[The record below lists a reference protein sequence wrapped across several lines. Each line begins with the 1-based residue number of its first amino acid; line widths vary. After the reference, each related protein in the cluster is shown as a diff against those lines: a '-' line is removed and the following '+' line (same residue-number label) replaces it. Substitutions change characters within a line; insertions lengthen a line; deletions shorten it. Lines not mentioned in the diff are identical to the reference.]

1 MKTLSRE
8 IFLIIERARSAAT
21 KQGISLVYKTMT
33 ITRKT
38 ITSGVLAT
46 ALCLGSS
53 APAFAAP
60 KDTPADYTS
69 TQTNIISTDA
79 IVKLISGIN
88 SNNYSAKVVVTNS
101 QGTDIIDVYSI
112 TTLSSIFE
120 SNNLSISDYRSS
132 NNTALEKDAILKS
145 GEELLVFALEV
156 SGTSEIV
163 KLPAPETEKE
173 TDELF
178 IGETK
183 VEKEGKDGKAVK
195 TVITIKELATDKKV
209 NKDSKGEKEELKEE
223 KLTVLIQPEEKVT
236 LIGTKPEPVAVVAA
250 SRSAG
255 TRAVPQTRSATRSA
269 ISTSAAANTPAPA
282 KTAPPAAANGNAILE
297 IASQYVGTPYV
308 WGGTTPNGFDC
319 SGFTSYVYRQIGI
332 NLPRSSSQQ
341 GNVGTVVSRANAQ
354 PGDLIWSPGH
364 IAIYAG
370 NNQMIDAPRPGK
382 TVQYRT
388 IWQPNPKFNRNE

>member
-1 MKTLSRE
+1 MIKT
-8 IFLIIERARSAAT
+8 
-21 KQGISLVYKTMT
+21 
-33 ITRKT
+33 KT
-38 ITSGVLAT
+38 IVTSGVLTA
-46 ALCLGSS
+46 ALCFGASS
-53 APAFAAP
+53 PAFAAP
-60 KDTPADYTS
+60 DNPTTDNKTTTTTKTTSSIQAIENIVLEIAETEHLAKIYVTDT
-69 TQTNIISTDA
+69 N
-79 IVKLISGIN
+79 
-88 SNNYSAKVVVTNS
+88 
-101 QGTDIIDVYSI
+101 GTDIIEVSNARMQ
-112 TTLSSIFE
+112 LSKIFE
-120 SNNLSISDYRSS
+120 NNDLNIADYRSS
-132 NNTALEKDAILKS
+132 DDTPLDEKQILKN
-145 GEELLVFALEV
+145 GENLIVFE
-156 SGTSEIV
+156 SEISSTSEVV
-163 KLPAPETEKE
+163 KLSAPETEKE

-236 LIGTKPEPVAVVAA
+236 LIGTKPEPVVAA

-269 ISTSAAANTPAPA
+269 ISTSAAANTSARTAAPLANTPAPA

-388 IWQPNPKFNRNE
+388 IWQPNPTFIRVG